1 MKFLITPPLPLVNF
15 RRGVVLQV
23 GYAVLPSHFIADSLS
38 TRGVCLIIPIYICG
52 TGKYGT
58 KVGCFGPIK

>member
-1 MKFLITPPLPLVNF
+1 MKFLITPPLLLVNF

-38 TRGVCLIIPIYICG
+38 TRGVCLIIPIYVVPG
-52 TGKYGT
+52 SMEQKSD
-58 KVGCFGPIK
+58 VLDQ